1 MTSRALTKLV
11 CSLGLIISC
20 ASWAADAPTVHDVY
34 LAAQSGR
41 LTQAQ
46 GMIEQV
52 IAEHPKSSKAH
63 YVAAEIYA
71 KEGKAALA
79 KNELQT
85 AEQLEPGLPYAKP
98 QAVGSLKQAIGY
110 STGVSLPANAP
121 SSSPSF
127 PWGMLFLFLAAI
139 AVITMIVRAIS
150 SRNAPQ
156 VISNYPGTGMSGQ
169 PYQAGPYAPMPQGGS
184 GLGSGIVGGLATG
197 AALGAGMVAGE
208 ALAHHFIDGNNST
221 SNPVPQSQDSWG
233 ASSNDMGGQ
242 DFGIADNSSWDDN
255 SDIADISGGNDWT

>member
-1 MTSRALTKLV
+1 MSKFIYI
-11 CSLGLIISC
+11 LGLIVSC

-41 LTQAQ
+41 FTQAQ
-46 GMIEQV
+46 GMVEQV

-71 KEGKAALA
+71 KEGKIILA

-98 QAVGSLKQAIGY
+98 QAVGNLKQVIGY
-110 STGVSLPANAP
+110 SNGASFSANSSNP
-121 SSSPSF
+121 SSSF
-127 PWGMLFLFLAAI
+127 PWGMFFLLLAAI
-139 AVITMIVRAIS
+139 AVITMIVRAIAA
-150 SRNAPQ
+150 RNAPQ
-156 VISNYPGTGMSGQ
+156 VITNYPSAGMAGQ
-169 PYQAGPYAPMPQGGS
+169 PYQGGPYTPMPQSGG
-184 GLGSGIVGGLATG
+184 GLGSSIVGGLATG

-208 ALAHHFIDGNNST
+208 ALVHHFMDGSR
-221 SNPVPQSQDSWG
+221 SEQNPTPQSQDSWVT
-233 ASSNDMGGQ
+233 SSNDMGGQ

-255 SDIADISGGNDWT
+255 AGIADISGGDDWS